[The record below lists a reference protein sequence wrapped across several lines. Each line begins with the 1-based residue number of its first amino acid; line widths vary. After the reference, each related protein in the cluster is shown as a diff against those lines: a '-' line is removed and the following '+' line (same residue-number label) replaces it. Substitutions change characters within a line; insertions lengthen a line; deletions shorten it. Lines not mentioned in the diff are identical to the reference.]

1 MAEDKKEDLPS
12 TEVAT
17 QEGEGVAGEEGELT
31 EGEQPPASGRKKY
44 IIIGVVV
51 LLLGAIVAALFLT
64 PFGKNL
70 IGMGEDKKHEAKK
83 EPEPEA
89 EPKELFFV
97 DLPDVLVNLR
107 SQNGRGG
114 FLKISLVLEIAEH
127 KDEEAIKNMKPRII
141 DQFQIFL
148 RELDIE
154 DIRGAAGL
162 QRIRQELLTRVN
174 AISQPVKVR
183 NVLFKEFLMQ

>member
-1 MAEDKKEDLPS
+1 MAEDKTEEGQPQEAASED
-12 TEVAT
+12 EVV
-17 QEGEGVAGEEGELT
+17 EGLDGAQTEGEL
-31 EGEQPPASGRKKY
+31 PPKSSRKKF

-51 LLLGAIVAALFLT
+51 ILLAAILAALFLT
-64 PFGKNL
+64 PFGKKM
-70 IGMGEDKKHEAKK
+70 IGLESEHKTEAKK
-83 EPEPEA
+83 EPEAEA

-97 DLPDVLVNLR
+97 ELPDVLVNLR

-114 FLKISLVLEIAEH
+114 FLKISLVLEIGEH

-174 AISQPVKVR
+174 AISHPIKVR

>member
-1 MAEDKKEDLPS
+1 MI
-12 TEVAT
+12 
-17 QEGEGVAGEEGELT
+17 GIGEE
-31 EGEQPPASGRKKY
+31 KK
-44 IIIGVVV
+44 
-51 LLLGAIVAALFLT
+51 L
-64 PFGKNL
+64 
-70 IGMGEDKKHEAKK
+70 EAKK
-83 EPEPEA
+83 EPEPEV

-97 DLPDVLVNLR
+97 ELPDILVNLR

-114 FLKISLVLEIAEH
+114 FLKISLVLEVSEH
-127 KDEEAIKNMKPRII
+127 KDEEGVKNMKPRII

-148 RELDIE
+148 RELDVE

-174 AISQPVKVR
+174 AISNPIKVR